1 MSQATVETQTSLT
14 SMYIVSQ
21 EEVPQEEQNM
31 MEEFYGGKRCIIL
44 GTLENVHW
52 AHMLGAVLEGSDE
65 RVCQFD
71 NLITTN

>member
-1 MSQATVETQTSLT
+1 
-14 SMYIVSQ
+14 
-21 EEVPQEEQNM
+21 

-52 AHMLGAVLEGSDE
+52 AHMLGAALEGSNE
-65 RVCQFD
+65 RVCQFN